1 MNRNSQPFLLSSSIN
16 IPTLTLPYVP
26 QETTPNI
33 KGTIGIKIF
42 IYTKRPCHFNST
54 QKKNSSLTLLTF
66 LLLCSTQLPTS
77 LLKSVTYLQ
86 HRADLFD
93 TPHEQGEDTQN
104 KQVSPFIQEL
114 WREHWQYEE
123 VMPLEGDVD
132 QVETHSGK
140 PYSPPHKQGILPS
153 LFLRIPRDDV
163 HEVAEIGEESSSESL
178 RRNESSMNE
187 RAIAGDAH
195 KASTDVYGG
204 QAITVT
210 LIEEMSKRKPV
221 DC

>member
-1 MNRNSQPFLLSSSIN
+1 MYINHLTPLHELCTGLDNKNKSAGCTETQPSLLSSSIN
-16 IPTLTLPYVP
+16 IPALTLPYVP
-26 QETTPNI
+26 EETTPNI

-54 QKKNSSLTLLTF
+54 QKKISSLTLLTF

-114 WREHWQYEE
+114 WREH
-123 VMPLEGDVD
+123 
-132 QVETHSGK
+132 
-140 PYSPPHKQGILPS
+140 
-153 LFLRIPRDDV
+153 
-163 HEVAEIGEESSSESL
+163 
-178 RRNESSMNE
+178 
-187 RAIAGDAH
+187 
-195 KASTDVYGG
+195 
-204 QAITVT
+204 
-210 LIEEMSKRKPV
+210 
-221 DC
+221 